1 MRKPIRA
8 GGESARARPSRAL
21 AAGHEPSAYGQA
33 PAGRPRTPR
42 EELAEGTPHGDV
54 YLGRLIRAQL
64 GLSLLALGAFG
75 GLVGSLPLLFL
86 LFPGLQDISAFGVPL
101 PVLILVAPLFP
112 LIVVIGLL
120 YQRRADALDEAFRDV
135 VSRE

>member
-1 MRKPIRA
+1 V
-8 GGESARARPSRAL
+8 SRA
-21 AAGHEPSAYGQA
+21 AAGRRQW
-33 PAGRPRTPR
+33 TPR

-64 GLSLLALGAFG
+64 RLSLLGLGAFA

-86 LFPGLQDISAFGVPL
+86 LFPGLRDIAPLGVPL
-101 PVLILVAPLFP
+101 PVLILVLPLFP

-120 YQRRADALDEAFRDV
+120 YQRRADALDESFRDL